1 MFLYLYS
8 KDVSL
13 NFSQTGVE
21 LIEELVINYL
31 PVICDQTEKNFKAI
45 GLILL
50 TLYEIYF
57 SDIRRHNNDKKTYSR
72 TITNLGKF
80 LLFFF

>member
-1 MFLYLYS
+1 MN
-8 KDVSL
+8 L

-21 LIEELVINYL
+21 LIEELVVNYM
-31 PVICDQTEKNFKAI
+31 PIISDPNEKNYKAS

-57 SDIRRHNNDKKTYSR
+57 SDIRRHNNDKNIYSR
-72 TITNLGKF
+72 TITNFGNI
-80 LLFFF
+80 LLTN

>member
-1 MFLYLYS
+1 M
-8 KDVSL
+8 SL

-21 LIEELVINYL
+21 LIEELVVEYMPIISDPN
-31 PVICDQTEKNFKAI
+31 EKNYKAA

-72 TITNLGKF
+72 TITNLGNI
-80 LLFFF
+80 LLTN